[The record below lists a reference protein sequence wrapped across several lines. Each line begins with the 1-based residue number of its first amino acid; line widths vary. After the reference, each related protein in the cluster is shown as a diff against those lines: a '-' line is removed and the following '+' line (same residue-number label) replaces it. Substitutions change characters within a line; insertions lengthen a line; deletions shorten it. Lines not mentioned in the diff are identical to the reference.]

1 MKRFLNPSFVCFV
14 LLFTVMTVAMGSFS
28 PAYAAATP
36 SSKTLE
42 ETKNYETD
50 TLKITIEQW
59 CYHYKNTNLR
69 FFIADVYTT
78 RPDQLQT
85 AFGGE
90 EYNQK
95 PSQTSEA
102 TSVIAARHGAVLA
115 VNGDYYNSEKDGFYK
130 YGLVIRNGILYRD
143 KSTNYEMLEVMQDG
157 SFRVLPKG
165 SYKEGDGQNHLN
177 EGVVQ
182 CFNFGPILVNN
193 GEIVELPTKY
203 KISTKDSIREPR
215 TAIGWVDNNHYI
227 VIVADGR
234 RKANHWSDLG
244 MTLQELQ
251 EVFKE
256 RGAQVAYNMD
266 GGGSAT
272 MILNGE
278 RVNKSSGS
286 RERNVSD
293 IIYFVN

>member
-1 MKRFLNPSFVCFV
+1 MLAV
-14 LLFTVMTVAMGSFS
+14 LVMGGFS
-28 PAYAAATP
+28 SAYAAATP

-42 ETKNYETD
+42 DTKIYESD
-50 TLKITIEQW
+50 TLRITIEQW

-90 EYNQK
+90 EYNLK

-102 TSVIAARHGAVLA
+102 TSAIAARHGAVLA

-130 YGLVIRNGILYRD
+130 YGLVIRNGVLYRD
-143 KSTNYEMLEVMQDG
+143 KSTNYEMLEVMRDG
-157 SFRVLPKG
+157 SFRAIPKG
-165 SYKEGDGQNHLN
+165 AYTEGSGEMHLN

-182 CFNFGPILVNN
+182 CFDFGPILVND
-193 GEIVELPTKY
+193 GEITELPKKY

-215 TAIGWVDNNHYI
+215 TAIGWVDENHYI

-234 RKANHWSDLG
+234 RKADHWSDLG

-256 RGAQVAYNMD
+256 RGAKVAYNMD